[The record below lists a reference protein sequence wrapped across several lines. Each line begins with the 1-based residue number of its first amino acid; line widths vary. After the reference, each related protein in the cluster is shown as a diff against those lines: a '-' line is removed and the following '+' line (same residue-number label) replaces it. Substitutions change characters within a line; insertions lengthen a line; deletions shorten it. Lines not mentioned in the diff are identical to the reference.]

1 MLPMTCGD
9 GCGQDFILI
18 SHGKEEVMPGVDRV
32 GFSCP
37 HCGKVY
43 TAYYSNRKVE
53 QLHAQLAELQERPAK
68 GGLTRRQV
76 EGIIVRFKNTK
87 KKLDSEMER
96 LRNEV
101 EGKSQTSGNLQKREE

>member
-1 MLPMTCGD
+1 MRRWVRSGLYTDQSWKRRGNAW
-9 GCGQDFILI
+9 CGQ
-18 SHGKEEVMPGVDRV
+18 GW
-32 GFSCP
+32 FSCP